1 MTAHIL
7 ELTTAPF
14 GFPIAFEITN
24 ITIRAMTSDKNGTAT
39 VNGIEV
45 RECYD
50 KIIHL
55 LNSHQKV
62 YIR

>member
-1 MTAHIL
+1 MTTHIL
-7 ELTTAPF
+7 ELKIKPF

-24 ITIRAMTSDKNGTAT
+24 IIIRAMTSDENGAAT

-45 RECYD
+45 EECYAN
-50 KIIHL
+50 IIHL